1 MFKKIIQKYKKHID
15 IFLFMCY
22 NIYKLRDKNK
32 THKMEV
38 LNMYTNKEEALRI
51 YKEAKE
57 KYLSDMTN
65 KNWIEFCNAKSTCM
79 KLGVRI

>member
-1 MFKKIIQKYKKHID
+1 
-15 IFLFMCY
+15 
-22 NIYKLRDKNK
+22 
-32 THKMEV
+32 MEV

-57 KYLSDMTN
+57 KYLTDMN
-65 KNWIEFCNAKSTCM
+65 DKNWIEFCNAKSTCM

>member
-1 MFKKIIQKYKKHID
+1 MY
-15 IFLFMCY
+15 Y
-22 NIYKLRDKNK
+22 NIIKLRDNNK

-38 LNMYTNKEEALRI
+38 PNMYMNKDEALKI

-57 KYLSDMTN
+57 KYLEDMTD
-65 KNWIEFCNAKSTCM
+65 KNWIEFCKAKSTCM